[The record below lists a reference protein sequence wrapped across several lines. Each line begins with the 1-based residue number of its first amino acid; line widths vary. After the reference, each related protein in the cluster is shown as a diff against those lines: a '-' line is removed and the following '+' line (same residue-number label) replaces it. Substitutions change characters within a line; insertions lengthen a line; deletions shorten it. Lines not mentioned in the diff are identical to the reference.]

1 MKGLITRFITKRR
14 TGLNRYAIHI
24 SSLYY
29 DERIILRRGGA
40 LIFRA
45 PVLANPLSLIYK
57 ITTLK
62 QRKGFAAKGEAFCCL
77 PQALTYRAAN
87 HIIDSKKI
95 YQNIKKGD

>member
-1 MKGLITRFITKRR
+1 MKKR

-45 PVLANPLSLIYK
+45 PVLANQLSLIYK

-62 QRKGFAAKGEAFCCL
+62 Q
-77 PQALTYRAAN
+77 
-87 HIIDSKKI
+87 
-95 YQNIKKGD
+95 KKGRKSPAFFLSAAGIDIQSLKSYN

>member
-1 MKGLITRFITKRR
+1 MKKR

-29 DERIILRRGGA
+29 DERMILRRGGA

-45 PVLANPLSLIYK
+45 PVLANQLSLIYK

-62 QRKGFAAKGEAFCCL
+62 QKKAGNQLLFFCL
-77 PQALTYRAAN
+77 PQALTYRASN
-87 HIIDSKKI
+87 HIIDIKKI